1 MMTSN
6 LVCDFCGT
14 SFEKFNQTKKLG
26 CENCYYSFSGT
37 NELSFLN
44 KILSENF
51 RISSSVRSS
60 TKSSD
65 SLLKSNTLS
74 IEEEI
79 KFLELRLD
87 SAIKLED
94 YEEAARIR
102 DSIKEL
108 KGG

>member
-1 MMTSN
+1 MKTSN

-14 SFEKFNQTKKLG
+14 SFDKFNQTKKLG

-37 NELSFLN
+37 NELGFLN
-44 KILSENF
+44 KILNENF
-51 RISSSVRSS
+51 RTNNSPKTQIKK
-60 TKSSD
+60 TD

-74 IEEEI
+74 LEEEI

-108 KGG
+108 KI